1 MTKFSQVATSIN
13 PDEFKTAISWSA
25 AVAASSGYESKEL
38 ITYYRKAMRLT
49 KPWTKFT
56 DLGSNVVKISERQL
70 ILLTF
75 FGLAIN
81 DLHKNKIRV
90 LDIGGGNGYMAHFIR
105 AALPSI
111 QFEWQILETEKCVTA
126 YQQFESVSQITWS
139 HNQDYKEKFDI
150 TLLSCSL
157 QYMERPFSR
166 LSHAI
171 DLTDWLIVMR
181 TPLTNYPHDRAAIQK
196 VRYDNKEFNWP
207 CWFFSE
213 MNFHTQLVKSA
224 KKVISYECLD
234 ESSIFEGEVVPLQN
248 FLYKTND

>member
-1 MTKFSQVATSIN
+1 V
-13 PDEFKTAISWSA
+13 SWSA
-25 AVAASSGYESKEL
+25 AVAASSDYESEEL
-38 ITYYRKAMRLT
+38 ITYYQNAMRST

-56 DLGSNVVKISERQL
+56 DFGSNAVKISEREL

-81 DLHKNKIRV
+81 DLHKHKIRV

-111 QFEWQILETEKCVTA
+111 QFEWRILETEKCVTA
-126 YQQFESVSQITWS
+126 YQQFESVSQLTWS

-196 VRYDNKEFNWP
+196 VRYDNKEFDWP

>member
-1 MTKFSQVATSIN
+1 MATSVD
-13 PDEFKTAISWSA
+13 PDEFKIAVSWSD
-25 AVAASSGYESKEL
+25 AVAASSGYESEEL
-38 ITYYRKAMRLT
+38 IAHYQKAMGLA

-56 DLGSNVVKISERQL
+56 DLGSDFMKISEREL

-75 FGLAIN
+75 FGFPIN
-81 DLHKNKIRV
+81 DLNKNKIRV

-111 QFEWQILETEKCVTA
+111 QFEWHILETEKCATA
-126 YQQFESVSQITWS
+126 YQQFESISQITWS
-139 HNQDYKEKFDI
+139 HNQHYKEKFDI

-157 QYMERPFSR
+157 QYMESPFIR
-166 LSHAI
+166 LRHAI
-171 DLTDWLIVMR
+171 DRTDWLIVMR

-196 VRYDNKEFNWP
+196 VRYDNREFKWP

-234 ESSIFEGEVVPLQN
+234 ESSIFEGEEVPLQN